1 MTSLGVNEGLRT
13 FSYSVNNL
21 ENPTGDP
28 SSFGFYDSAGNRM
41 TVSYIRC
48 EIVYPNDP
56 SHGSHVLARFEPS
69 GLNPTNNMADIVHPT
84 SSFSLAE
91 AMAGNVSGFIGEI
104 VHSLPNTPGIF
115 EWKATNSDLAVGVTV
130 SMFEHIGQGAQGQA
144 ATDIE
149 MIITYGNVMPFNER
163 RLDRYD
169 KGV

>member
-21 ENPTGDP
+21 ENPTGDA

-48 EIVYPNDP
+48 EVVYPNDP
-56 SHGSHVLARFEPS
+56 SHGAHVLARFEPS

-84 SSFSLAE
+84 SSFSLDDAV
-91 AMAGNVSGFIGEI
+91 AGNVSGFIGEI

-130 SMFEHIGQGAQGQA
+130 SMFEHILSPGQEAD
-144 ATDIE
+144 DIE
-149 MIITYGNVMPFNER
+149 LIITYGNVMPFNER

>member
-1 MTSLGVNEGLRT
+1 MTSLGVTEGLRT

-56 SHGSHVLARFEPS
+56 SHGGHILARFEPS
-69 GLNPTNNMADIVHPT
+69 GLNPTNNMADIVDPA
-84 SSFSLAE
+84 SSFSLAD
-91 AMAGNVSGFIGEI
+91 AVAGNVSGFIGEI
-104 VHSLPNTPGIF
+104 VHSLPNAPGIF

-130 SMFEHIGQGAQGQA
+130 SMFEHIQAEGQA
-144 ATDIE
+144 AEDIE
-149 MIITYGNVMPFNER
+149 MIITYGNVLPFNPL